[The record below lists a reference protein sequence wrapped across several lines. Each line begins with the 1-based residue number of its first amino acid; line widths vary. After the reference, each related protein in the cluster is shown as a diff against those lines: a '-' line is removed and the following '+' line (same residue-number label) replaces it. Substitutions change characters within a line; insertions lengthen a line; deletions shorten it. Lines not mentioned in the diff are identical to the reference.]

1 MREYLWYF
9 FAYAF
14 LGWCSEVVF
23 AAFKSGRFVN
33 RGFLSGPICPI
44 YGFGIVG
51 VLLCT
56 TPLQGNL
63 LWLYL
68 GSVVLTTLLEL
79 LTGFAMEKLFHQ
91 RWWDYSKMPFNIGG
105 YVCLPFSLIWGIA
118 CVLIVKGLHPM
129 IATLV
134 LFIAEPWNSVL
145 LGAFTALF
153 ILDVCVA
160 AAKAFKLDR
169 RLSQIDELAAALRIV
184 SDGLGETMANGAL
197 NLKATDQR
205 ARSELQAA
213 GARTRDSLKEAD
225 EKSRTEMKARYIA
238 LVAVFGRDHARL
250 LKAFPQLRSLR
261 HPEALNAAKEKLAR
275 LRESA
280 GKHNH

>member
-23 AAFKSGRFVN
+23 AALKSGRFVN

-51 VLLCT
+51 VLLST
-56 TPLQGNL
+56 APLQGNW

-79 LTGFAMEKLFHQ
+79 VTGFAMEKLFHQ
-91 RWWDYSKMPFNIGG
+91 RWWDYSKMPLNVGG
-105 YVCLPFSLIWGIA
+105 YICLPFSLIWGVA
-118 CVLIVKGLHPM
+118 CVLIVKGLHPI
-129 IATLV
+129 IAGLV
-134 LFIAEPWNSVL
+134 ALVTEPWGSVL

-160 AAKAFKLDR
+160 VAKAFKLDR
-169 RLSQIDELAAALRIV
+169 RLSQIDELAAALRVI
-184 SDGLGETMANGAL
+184 SDGLGETMASGAL
-197 NLKATDQR
+197 GLKATDQR
-205 ARSELQAA
+205 ARSEIQAA
-213 GARTRDSLKEAD
+213 STRTRDTLKEAD
-225 EKSRTEMKARYIA
+225 EKSRAEMKARYTE
-238 LVAVFGRDHARL
+238 LVAIFERDHARL
-250 LKAFPQLRSLR
+250 LKAFPYLRSLR
-261 HPEALNAAKEKLAR
+261 HPDALNAVKEKLAK
-275 LRESA
+275 LRENA
-280 GKHNH
+280 GK